1 MSEGVRLDD
10 PDRPVPSSVD
20 PRMFQLLAER
30 VQDYAIFLLDVDGR
44 ILSWNAGAQI
54 IKQYRPSEI
63 IGQHFSI
70 FYTPADIARD
80 WPAFELQR
88 ARLEGR
94 FEDEG
99 WRVRKDGSRFWA
111 NVIITAL
118 RNEEGTLLAFSK
130 ITRDLT
136 ERRKQEEIQRQ
147 SEERFRLLVDG
158 VLDYAIYM
166 LSPDGLVTSW
176 NAGARRIKGY
186 EASEV
191 IGTHFS
197 RFYLP
202 EALEAGKPWAE
213 LAIAREIGRAEDEGW
228 RVRKDGSRF
237 WARVVVTALYDSE
250 GVLRGFAKVTQDLT
264 QRRHS
269 EALAMS
275 AKMLNDFIAV
285 LAHELRNPLAPI
297 RNAVEL
303 LTTVK
308 SDDPLLEKMR
318 QVIDRQS
325 SQLVKIVD
333 DLLDINRI
341 TRGVIAMAD
350 VPCDVTD
357 VIERALEAVR
367 PAIAASRQ
375 SLVTKLPAEPL
386 LVRGDQSRLV
396 QALTNVLGNASRYTD
411 SGGHIYVAASRIKLG
426 DHWVVRISVRD
437 TGRGID
443 PALLQSIFGM
453 FVQGRDPLNRP
464 AAGLG
469 VGLALAK
476 SIVEL
481 HHGTITAQS
490 EGLGRGAEFVISLPE
505 LAAEQPGDPVV
516 SLGDAASPPTP
527 PSAEPLPRARI
538 LVVDDNTDSA
548 NLIAALLRK
557 QGQEVV
563 AVNNGQDA
571 LQMSDGYRPQIIFL
585 DIGMPGMSGLEVA
598 RRLRARNRVP
608 RPLIVAV
615 TGWNK
620 ADDLQRTEDAGFDL
634 HLVKPVSE
642 SQLIDV
648 LQAFQATQLSS
659 NA

>member
-1 MSEGVRLDD
+1 M
-10 PDRPVPSSVD
+10 PSSVD
-20 PRMFQLLAER
+20 PRMFELLAER
-30 VQDYAIFLLDVDGR
+30 VRDYAIFLLDPQGR
-44 ILSWNAGAQI
+44 ILSWNLGAQL
-54 IKQYRPSEI
+54 IKQYRADEV
-63 IGQHFSI
+63 IGRHFSI
-70 FYTPADIARD
+70 FYPPADIARD
-80 WPAFELQR
+80 WPGIELKR
-88 ARLEGR
+88 ATTEGR

-99 WRVRKDGSRFWA
+99 WRLRKDGSRFWA
-111 NVIITAL
+111 NVVITAL
-118 RNEEGTLLAFSK
+118 RDDDGTLLAFSK

-136 ERRKQEEIQRQ
+136 ERKNQEESLRQ

-186 EASEV
+186 DASEV
-191 IGTHFS
+191 IGSHFS
-197 RFYLP
+197 RFYAP
-202 EALEAGKPWAE
+202 ESLEAGKPWAE
-213 LAIAREIGRAEDEGW
+213 LAIAREHGRAEDEGW
-228 RVRKDGSRF
+228 RIRKDGSRF
-237 WARVVVTALYDSE
+237 WARVVVTALYDSD

-264 QRRHS
+264 QRRQS

-303 LTTVK
+303 LRSIK
-308 SDDPLLEKMR
+308 IDDPLLEKMR

-325 SQLVKIVD
+325 AQLVKIVD

-341 TRGVIAMAD
+341 TRGTISMAED
-350 VPCDVTD
+350 PCDVAGI
-357 VIERALEAVR
+357 IERALEAVR
-367 PAIAASRQ
+367 PAIDAASQ
-375 SLVTKLPAEPL
+375 SLATDVPPEPI
-386 LVRGDQSRLV
+386 LVRGDASRLI
-396 QALTNVLGNASRYTD
+396 QALTNVLANATRYTD
-411 SGGHIYVAASRIKLG
+411 RGGQIFVAVSRIKLG
-426 DHWVVRISVRD
+426 VHSTIRISVRD

-453 FVQGRDPLNRP
+453 FVLGKDPLNRP

-481 HHGTITAQS
+481 HHGTIQADS
-490 EGLGRGAEFVISLPE
+490 EGLGKGAEFVIGLPE
-505 LAAEQPGDPVV
+505 LVADQADKTPVSPAA
-516 SLGDAASPPTP
+516 DA
-527 PSAEPLPRARI
+527 PSSTVGALPKMRI
-538 LVVDDNTDSA
+538 LVADDNADSA
-548 NLIAALLRK
+548 ELLAAVLR
-557 QGQEVV
+557 QNGQEVV
-563 AVNNGQDA
+563 VVNSGQDA
-571 LQMSDGYRPQIIFL
+571 LYASEGYRPQIILL
-585 DIGMPGMSGLEVA
+585 DIGMPGMNGLDVA
-598 RRLRARNRVP
+598 RRVRARDRTP

-620 ADDLQRTEDAGFDL
+620 ADDLARTKDAGFDL

-648 LQAFQATQLSS
+648 LQAFRA
-659 NA
+659 

>member
-1 MSEGVRLDD
+1 
-10 PDRPVPSSVD
+10 
-20 PRMFQLLAER
+20 MFQLLAER
-30 VQDYAIFLLDVDGR
+30 VQDYAIFLLDTDGR

-80 WPAFELQR
+80 WPAYELQR
-88 ARLEGR
+88 ARIEGR

-136 ERRKQEEIQRQ
+136 ERKKQEEIQRQ

-197 RFYLP
+197 RFYPP

-228 RVRKDGSRF
+228 RVRKDGSKF
-237 WARVVVTALYDSE
+237 WARVVVTALYDSD

-303 LTTVK
+303 LTTIK

-325 SQLVKIVD
+325 TQLVKIVD

-341 TRGVIAMAD
+341 TRGVIAMAE
-350 VPCDVTD
+350 VPCDVND

-367 PAIAASRQ
+367 PAIEASRQ
-375 SLVTKLPAEPL
+375 SLVTDLPVESL
-386 LVRGDQSRLV
+386 RIRGDQSRLI
-396 QALTNVLGNASRYTD
+396 QALTNVLSNASRYTD
-411 SGGHIYVAASRIKLG
+411 SGGHIYVGASRIKLG

-490 EGLGRGAEFVISLPE
+490 EGLGKGAEFVISLPE
-505 LAAEQPGDPVV
+505 LAAEQSGEPVV
-516 SLGDAASPPTP
+516 SLDNAASPPPP
-527 PSAEPLPRARI
+527 PSAEPLPRTRI

-563 AVNNGQDA
+563 AVNSGQDA
-571 LQMSDGYRPQIIFL
+571 LHTAEEYRPQIIFL
-585 DIGMPGMSGLEVA
+585 DIGMPAMSGLEVA

-642 SQLIDV
+642 SQLVDV

>member
-1 MSEGVRLDD
+1 
-10 PDRPVPSSVD
+10 
-20 PRMFQLLAER
+20 
-30 VQDYAIFLLDVDGR
+30 
-44 ILSWNAGAQI
+44 
-54 IKQYRPSEI
+54 
-63 IGQHFSI
+63 
-70 FYTPADIARD
+70 
-80 WPAFELQR
+80 
-88 ARLEGR
+88 
-94 FEDEG
+94 
-99 WRVRKDGSRFWA
+99 
-111 NVIITAL
+111 
-118 RNEEGTLLAFSK
+118 
-130 ITRDLT
+130 
-136 ERRKQEEIQRQ
+136 
-147 SEERFRLLVDG
+147 
-158 VLDYAIYM
+158 
-166 LSPDGLVTSW
+166 
-176 NAGARRIKGY
+176 
-186 EASEV
+186 
-191 IGTHFS
+191 
-197 RFYLP
+197 
-202 EALEAGKPWAE
+202 
-213 LAIAREIGRAEDEGW
+213 
-228 RVRKDGSRF
+228 
-237 WARVVVTALYDSE
+237 
-250 GVLRGFAKVTQDLT
+250 
-264 QRRHS
+264 
-269 EALAMS
+269 
-275 AKMLNDFIAV
+275 
-285 LAHELRNPLAPI
+285 
-297 RNAVEL
+297 
-303 LTTVK
+303 
-308 SDDPLLEKMR
+308 
-318 QVIDRQS
+318 
-325 SQLVKIVD
+325 
-333 DLLDINRI
+333 
-341 TRGVIAMAD
+341 MAD